1 MSSTKAAVL
10 PVTLV
15 QVFPFKEGA
24 SLGHIKGLA
33 SIVLADQIMIR
44 GLRIMEGEN
53 GMYVG
58 YPIDPFFKGEEL
70 RSVVNPITSDQ
81 RAAIEKAVLEKY
93 NAEK

>member
-1 MSSTKAAVL
+1 M
-10 PVTLV
+10 
-15 QVFPFKEGA
+15 
-24 SLGHIKGLA
+24 KGLA
-33 SIVLADQIMIR
+33 SIVLADQIQIR

>member
-1 MSSTKAAVL
+1 
-10 PVTLV
+10 
-15 QVFPFKEGA
+15 
-24 SLGHIKGLA
+24 
-33 SIVLADQIMIR
+33 MIR